1 MKSFYATQILLRFT
15 LTLLVCIV
23 VFMLYRVI
31 GFAMFAPAGTLLN
44 YQADLI
50 DFVFI
55 ALRWDIKVLAIW
67 FAPWLLLMLVA
78 MLLPTRVMHILKR
91 VSFSYFVVAALLCL
105 WLGGLNLAYINAF
118 NEPFNSHA
126 FNFLADE
133 TSEIIKLMWQ
143 QYHLGWALL
152 GMLLSAILTAWGVR
166 KLDKR
171 LPAFGRFSAWHW
183 LYLMPMLI
191 VLVSYFAR
199 GSFSTFPLMKE
210 NSNISDSRICNDL
223 ALNGPA
229 QLEYAY
235 QLSRDNVF
243 SNNLG
248 NQSYSKYGF
257 ANLSETTSAL
267 LPEYQHRNN
276 AFALPLIKQSAQ
288 QSSQPNVLFILM
300 ESFSS
305 HIVESHSETNNM
317 LMGLENWFNQGY
329 YFDLSVSNRQ
339 GTNRSLESILLN
351 SPISPLSKST
361 VAKHAFASS
370 NLVPF
375 KNAGYQTQ
383 FISGGSKTWMAHH
396 DIWPY
401 QGFDEFYG
409 SAAIASYAD
418 VKVANAW
425 GVWDEYVFDFALY
438 HLKTDASQPQFTLIL
453 TTTNH
458 PPHMIPDDYQPAAID
473 ITLFKDKA
481 IQSDKILLA
490 QLQTFQYASLQL
502 RRFLERLKAA
512 GKLEN
517 TIVVMT
523 GDHTMWNFYRYS
535 DRKDVLRSAAVP
547 IWYLLPDHLNRA
559 EVNTNIAVSHQD
571 IFPTL
576 FELALNQQ
584 DYYKLGQNMFAP
596 DETSIAWHESK
607 FDLLT
612 DGIVL
617 RGQSQKYTLDG
628 LSVLDES
635 SQISEAEKAS
645 ILNQRALEA
654 LREQQIRSEA
664 RQYLAR

>member
-1 MKSFYATQILLRFT
+1 MIFSIRDKCGVSIKRFSVDWALSWHLFGFKFTIAVLLRCDTFMKSFYATQILLRFT

-31 GFAMFAPAGTLLN
+31 GFAMFAPAGTLVS

-210 NSNISDSRICNDL
+210 NSNISDSRILNDL

-243 SNNLG
+243 
-248 NQSYSKYGF
+248 
-257 ANLSETTSAL
+257 
-267 LPEYQHRNN
+267 
-276 AFALPLIKQSAQ
+276 
-288 QSSQPNVLFILM
+288 
-300 ESFSS
+300 
-305 HIVESHSETNNM
+305 
-317 LMGLENWFNQGY
+317 
-329 YFDLSVSNRQ
+329 
-339 GTNRSLESILLN
+339 
-351 SPISPLSKST
+351 
-361 VAKHAFASS
+361 
-370 NLVPF
+370 
-375 KNAGYQTQ
+375 
-383 FISGGSKTWMAHH
+383 
-396 DIWPY
+396 
-401 QGFDEFYG
+401 
-409 SAAIASYAD
+409 
-418 VKVANAW
+418 
-425 GVWDEYVFDFALY
+425 
-438 HLKTDASQPQFTLIL
+438 
-453 TTTNH
+453 
-458 PPHMIPDDYQPAAID
+458 
-473 ITLFKDKA
+473 
-481 IQSDKILLA
+481 
-490 QLQTFQYASLQL
+490 FQ
-502 RRFLERLKAA
+502 
-512 GKLEN
+512 
-517 TIVVMT
+517 
-523 GDHTMWNFYRYS
+523 
-535 DRKDVLRSAAVP
+535 
-547 IWYLLPDHLNRA
+547 
-559 EVNTNIAVSHQD
+559 
-571 IFPTL
+571 
-576 FELALNQQ
+576 
-584 DYYKLGQNMFAP
+584 
-596 DETSIAWHESK
+596 
-607 FDLLT
+607 
-612 DGIVL
+612 
-617 RGQSQKYTLDG
+617 
-628 LSVLDES
+628 
-635 SQISEAEKAS
+635 
-645 ILNQRALEA
+645 
-654 LREQQIRSEA
+654 
-664 RQYLAR
+664 